1 MKVIYLVFMLLISL
15 FEAKK
20 VTKTPEYH
28 RRARISFSN
37 FGGVYDTKYNAKAL
51 REKLLQS
58 DIRVFENDAIVAAEV
73 EDNIRHVES
82 TWQNGDLAQFE
93 WAYGTYDC
101 CYHRIRHKDAK
112 VSHPVPEYTTLAAV
126 TFNQFGKLVPHHDDN
141 IRCLSLFQ
149 KLLSSV

>member
-1 MKVIYLVFMLLISL
+1 MLLISL

-20 VTKTPEYH
+20 VIKTPEYH

-37 FGGVYDTKYNAKAL
+37 FGGVYDTKYNVKAL

-58 DIRVFENDAIVAAEV
+58 DVRVFENDAIVAAEV

-93 WAYGTYDC
+93 WAYGVYDC
-101 CYHRIRHKDAK
+101 CFHRIRHGDEIFQDPSRSIPLLRQSHSTNSERCCLPAMISFA
-112 VSHPVPEYTTLAAV
+112 VSAYFSP
-126 TFNQFGKLVPHHDDN
+126 
-141 IRCLSLFQ
+141 
-149 KLLSSV
+149 